1 MSEEQTWEARAEAGY
16 TREAM
21 RDAVAAIRHG
31 ERLLQ
36 ERGET
41 RDGPTGEWVVMPG
54 DGLLADML
62 EQLLDEIALSEIEQR
77 EER

>member
-31 ERLLQ
+31 ERLLR

-41 RDGPTGEWVVMPG
+41 RDGTGEWVVMPG
-54 DGLLADML
+54 DALLAAML

>member
-1 MSEEQTWEARAEAGY
+1 MSEQQTWEARAEAGY

-21 RDAVAAIRHG
+21 RDAVAALRHG

-41 RDGPTGEWVVMPG
+41 RDGTGEWVVMPG
-54 DGLLADML
+54 DGLLAAML
-62 EQLLDEIALSEIEQR
+62 EQLLDELALSEIEQH